1 MNQKQHE
8 QLNVDT
14 FKNKYSLLD
23 PKAASTHV
31 EQIGLLSNICLNP
44 NESQS
49 QTSSKKQVHLNV
61 NNLMTKKS
69 LENFDSLLFE
79 NEIKLEDTK
88 AHYPIRSEA
97 CSESFDQS
105 YNQENLIASNSS
117 YLRNCFTN
125 MYSDKELNEKY
136 PTNTENLK
144 RIFEKT
150 CLFTNRNV
158 YNDKG
163 SEFRHYKNNIIRRAS
178 RTSMSEIMSAH
189 QAIRAFQNKE
199 DKENNLK
206 YNAPKKAA
214 LKAKVYNFLERPSG
228 WLCFIYHFTV

>member
-23 PKAASTHV
+23 PKASTNV
-31 EQIGLLSNICLNP
+31 EQIGLLSNMCLNP
-44 NESQS
+44 NEIQS

-69 LENFDSLLFE
+69 LENIDSLLFE

-97 CSESFDQS
+97 NHSESFDQS
-105 YNQENLIASNSS
+105 NNQEDLIASNGS
-117 YLRNCFTN
+117 YLRNCFTK
-125 MYSDKELNEKY
+125 MYSDKELNEKN
-136 PTNTENLK
+136 PTNAENFK

-163 SEFRHYKNNIIRRAS
+163 SEFRHYKNNIIRRES
-178 RTSMSEIMSAH
+178 RTSIHEIMSAH